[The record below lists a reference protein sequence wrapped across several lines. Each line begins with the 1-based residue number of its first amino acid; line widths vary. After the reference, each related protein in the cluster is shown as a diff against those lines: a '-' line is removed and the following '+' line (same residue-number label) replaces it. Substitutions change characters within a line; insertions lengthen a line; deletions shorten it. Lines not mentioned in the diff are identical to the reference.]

1 SSNCIENNPPD
12 LQQQCSGIDNDG
24 NVNTY
29 DRCKINSIM
38 NAEGTCTCADGYV
51 IAPSGDACDP
61 QATSCR
67 RDEHVVNSKCVA
79 CAEGTFNLEGDS
91 ITLVNTVC
99 DDNYCPEN
107 FRVENGQCVACPAGE
122 HTPGFDDRN
131 IQGGTKCCKAD
142 EYEFTPSSPNINNNG
157 GSDRVCKKC
166 YGNTDTKQ
174 DVETRYANLRCCIKG
189 YDYQCN
195 RIYHGYNT
203 ACVDETS
210 STCNAFVKYGSKQ
223 QGEACTHNNE
233 CDDGV
238 CTNSVCA

>member
-1 SSNCIENNPPD
+1 MENTPPD

-29 DRCKINSIM
+29 DRCKLNSIM

-67 RDEHVVNSKCVA
+67 RDEHVVDSECTP

-91 ITLVNTVC
+91 ITLVNTDC

-107 FRVENGQCVACPAGE
+107 FRVTNGQCVACAAGE

-131 IQGGTKCCKAD
+131 IQGGTKCCKSD

-166 YGNTDTKQ
+166 YGNTDNKQ
-174 DVETRYANLRCCIKG
+174 DVEKRYADLRCCIKG

-195 RIYHGYNT
+195 RIYHGYNA
-203 ACVDETS
+203 ACVDEAS
-210 STCNAFVKYGSKQ
+210 STCNAFAKYGTKQ
-223 QGEACTHNNE
+223 QGEACAHNNE

-238 CTNSVCA
+238 CTSSVCA